1 MQHYQKDSA
10 HVDFP
15 SVSSC
20 TWVALVDVQ
29 EAYCSSNGSFKSSN
43 DVYYCPLDYPDDRR
57 KERECKVGTVRYWY
71 EGHFRR
77 QTGMRCNLQSRK
89 RTQQAPFHL
98 DICGQW
104 LHSISPFVPWFVV
117 VTLGNVS
124 WLSFTWT
131 VPSGPGGT
139 LALDI
144 WSTITI
150 SARS

>member
-29 EAYCSSNGSFKSSN
+29 EAYCSSNGSFKFSN

-98 DICGQW
+98 
-104 LHSISPFVPWFVV
+104 
-117 VTLGNVS
+117 
-124 WLSFTWT
+124 
-131 VPSGPGGT
+131 
-139 LALDI
+139 
-144 WSTITI
+144 I
-150 SARS
+150 SAGNDCTQSVLLCLDSWSSLWAMCHGLVSLEPCHLVLGEP

>member
-98 DICGQW
+98 DICGQ
-104 LHSISPFVPWFVV
+104 
-117 VTLGNVS
+117 
-124 WLSFTWT
+124 
-131 VPSGPGGT
+131 
-139 LALDI
+139 
-144 WSTITI
+144 
-150 SARS
+150 